1 MGPWKLNSVQEHEAC
16 FQQWNVLQLW
26 IGIIA
31 TLVMLLM
38 NLIWCLA
45 EDNELARPSMGSVF
59 VNAIVGLFLVAFFTH
74 LAWFGVINKHGCCC
88 FIVVCCLGKPNILAV
103 AFLSALFGILG
114 LISVFQAIGS
124 AQGALIVVMLIGA
137 LFALIHAVALL
148 YLGFE
153 AAMIWKLSTST
164 STSDSS
170 EPKKADV
177 IGAPS
182 VVTDAEVA
190 QEKVE
195 V

>member
-1 MGPWKLNSVQEHEAC
+1 MG
-16 FQQWNVLQLW
+16 
-26 IGIIA
+26 
-31 TLVMLLM
+31 
-38 NLIWCLA
+38 
-45 EDNELARPSMGSVF
+45 
-59 VNAIVGLFLVAFFTH
+59 FTH

-88 FIVVCCLGKPNILAV
+88 FIVECCLGKPNILAV
-103 AFLSALFGILG
+103 ALLSALFGILG

-164 STSDSS
+164 STPDSS
-170 EPKKADV
+170 EPKKAHV

-182 VVTDAEVA
+182 VVTDTEVA